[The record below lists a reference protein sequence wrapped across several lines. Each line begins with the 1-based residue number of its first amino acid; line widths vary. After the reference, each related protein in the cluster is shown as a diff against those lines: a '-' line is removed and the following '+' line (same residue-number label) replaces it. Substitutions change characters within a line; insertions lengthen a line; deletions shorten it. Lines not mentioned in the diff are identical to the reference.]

1 MRFLGGS
8 LFLCNHSKCCLSRNS
23 DVHGVNPLRS
33 RLRSNSPASQS
44 RSLSAQLIA
53 GICGYSQG
61 SGNGIASA
69 DSLVA
74 VLIVGQ
80 LGGNLANQTGAQT
93 RYSVTSL
100 NSFNIVGSGRQT
112 GASRDCSNVSMVGQ
126 GNLVVVAVL
135 DAVVGLVYQQI
146 DLVILVN
153 DNECVCVVAVVS
165 LQLLSLGRSSVV
177 SNVIVLINVD
187 DYGIGYNLTSS
198 DAVSGAAVEGQTLV
212 RTNQLAGIRPVIAD
226 CNVALGLSITLSPV
240 STSENAFSA
249 LYQVEPIL
257 Y

>member
-1 MRFLGGS
+1 
-8 LFLCNHSKCCLSRNS
+8 
-23 DVHGVNPLRS
+23 
-33 RLRSNSPASQS
+33 
-44 RSLSAQLIA
+44 
-53 GICGYSQG
+53 
-61 SGNGIASA
+61 
-69 DSLVA
+69 
-74 VLIVGQ
+74 
-80 LGGNLANQTGAQT
+80 
-93 RYSVTSL
+93 
-100 NSFNIVGSGRQT
+100 
-112 GASRDCSNVSMVGQ
+112 MVGQ

-226 CNVALGLSITLSPV
+226 CNVAWDSALAAVLPDATV
-240 STSENAFSA
+240 SDFWVLETTVMSSLAFS
-249 LYQVEPIL
+249 
-257 Y
+257 